1 MKTFFSF
8 SLVDDG
14 CDHLCLNKPSVFNRF
29 RSFHCYLSFSR
40 QGMKQIFTTISS
52 RFPEFHH
59 PQPLNQWHLA
69 MYHKVDLSLR
79 RDETVVIKCFLIYH
93 LKVPPKW
100 FSTNELVKSTS
111 TIIYQGKT
119 RKICLPLSTLEYLIT
134 VLKAKSKGVI
144 PFTCWAFKLIL
155 KALNWLITISSTTS
169 NCPSMQAIWNR
180 VFHYL
185 RLIDTARLLDT
196 LEYELGEHCS
206 N

>member
-1 MKTFFSF
+1 MVLLVFALGLVALFRPDGLALVLQKLSKEKWLASMKTFFFF

-100 FSTNELVKSTS
+100 FSTNELVKST
-111 TIIYQGKT
+111 IYTK
-119 RKICLPLSTLEYLIT
+119 E
-134 VLKAKSKGVI
+134 
-144 PFTCWAFKLIL
+144 
-155 KALNWLITISSTTS
+155 NTS
-169 NCPSMQAIWNR
+169 VQ
-180 VFHYL
+180 
-185 RLIDTARLLDT
+185 
-196 LEYELGEHCS
+196 
-206 N
+206 